1 MSRSAYVNLSVRTYT
16 NHRILVLFFKKA
28 VARVQR
34 IFTIHSL
41 HVGFQFFLGFA
52 GELLTRDQVNRD
64 APNGMINAG
73 DHYKK
78 VGTTNSSRHRIT
90 RGSLTKGGL
99 FNTF

>member
-1 MSRSAYVNLSVRTYT
+1 MVTLVTLTFVNIVLTCT
-16 NHRILVLFFKKA
+16 EPKILNLFFKKA

-41 HVGFQFFLGFA
+41 HVGFQVFLEIRGYTE
-52 GELLTRDQVNRD
+52 ELLTRSQVNYY

-78 VGTTNSSRHRIT
+78 VGTTNVSRHRIT
-90 RGSLTKGGL
+90 RGKMNSS
-99 FNTF
+99 